1 MKTIIL
7 LLATSLMISIS
18 IIALGCSSDGGNN
31 AQSNPKVMMR
41 MLPEA
46 QSYGEFSYINL
57 EAVRAD
63 DLDKVY
69 DQIVKI
75 SGFNAMG
82 INPDQVFYYAA
93 SDGAALIQ
101 GSFDFDN
108 ITKVLAEYGYEAQTY
123 EDAELLQ
130 SANPDFK
137 EDAFAFLDTLV
148 ILGPPQDVKNCILV
162 IKGKQTSL
170 YDDTNYKDMINRLT
184 LGTMMWCEKDAFRYY
199 YTYDG
204 LQISGTSIWKK
215 NQDTMSFEAVLNF
228 QDANAAELS
237 MDQIK
242 FDMKEDESSGWS
254 NIAVTRAGEYVEVTA
269 DQPISHV
276 LINVPPEN

>member
-1 MKTIIL
+1 M
-7 LLATSLMISIS
+7 
-18 IIALGCSSDGGNN
+18 G
-31 AQSNPKVMMR
+31 
-41 MLPEA
+41 MLPKA

-69 DQIVKI
+69 DLFVKT
-75 SGFNAMG
+75 SGVNAMG

-108 ITKVLAEYGYEAQTY
+108 IMKVLAEYGYEAQLY

-130 SANPDFK
+130 SANLDFK

-148 ILGPPQDVKNCILV
+148 ILGPTQDVKNCILV
-162 IKGKQTSL
+162 IQGKQASL
-170 YDDTNYKDMINRLT
+170 YEDNIFKAMIGRLP
-184 LGTMMWCEKDAFRYY
+184 LGTIMKLEVNSFRYY

-204 LQISGTSIWKK
+204 LQISGTSTWKK
-215 NQDTMSFEAVLNF
+215 DQDTMSFVGVLKF
-228 QDANAAELS
+228 QDAITAELS
-237 MDQIK
+237 IDQIN
-242 FDMKEDESSGWS
+242 FDIKEDESSGWS

-269 DQPISHV
+269 DQPISHL